1 MDLKNHLYC
10 AEEFVNLIILKLC
23 LVLMIHASVVVLE
36 SKDFI
41 LVIQVMVWV
50 VDFSSFLFVLEKKE
64 GKTFWS

>member
-1 MDLKNHLYC
+1 MDFKNHLYC

-23 LVLMIHASVVVLE
+23 LVLIIHASVVVLE